1 VLFRRTWDDLENKKA
16 HRKAHSIMRELYAG
30 ARGKVV
36 EMEGGRKS
44 A

>member
-30 ARGKVV
+30 AWGKVV
-36 EMEGGRKS
+36 KMEGGRKS